1 MVEARRRAYH
11 GAAASPTP
19 PHAPCEPQRAAL
31 YRGVPLNV
39 KVAHYGALRGSN
51 AYQAHDVILAQVYH
65 PNLEQVVR
73 EGRALFADDETPLD
87 ERIVLANTRLHDAT
101 GAAWQV
107 AVPTFADPRLAALL
121 AQRREAELLQC
132 ALRGRP
138 FDHPDT
144 QITLLFSLPVPGLEP
159 TLIVEAAQSPESNA
173 GREAAAKARLCVAA
187 QQLLDRAV
195 RVIDV
200 HRLASAA
207 HASVGT
213 VRKHW
218 AHIAAR
224 LHLRM
229 ATRRER
235 AAMPRGG
242 ARVFARMVLLRRGR
256 WVPQR
261 TDQQPLEARVS
272 ADATADETTPVMCD
286 QARKRSLVT
295 RLISRATA
303 FRRPRRRPRRGRRS
317 PERPPGRSPPRT
329 APLPRP
335 PPADP

>member
-1 MVEARRRAYH
+1 M
-11 GAAASPTP
+11 
-19 PHAPCEPQRAAL
+19 
-31 YRGVPLNV
+31 
-39 KVAHYGALRGSN
+39 
-51 AYQAHDVILAQVYH
+51 AQVD
-65 PNLEQVVR
+65 V
-73 EGRALFADDETPLD
+73 
-87 ERIVLANTRLHDAT
+87 
-101 GAAWQV
+101 AWS
-107 AVPTFADPRLAALL
+107 

-138 FDHPDT
+138 FDHSDT

-173 GREAAAKARLCVAA
+173 GREAAAKARLCAAA

-224 LHLRM
+224 LHLRI

-295 RLISRATA
+295 RLIGRATA
-303 FRRPRRRPRRGRRS
+303 FRRPRRRSGRGHRS

-329 APLPRP
+329 APPPRP